1 MMVEAVVGKSTDKNQ
16 IVMKGSPPVSFTNFV
31 EVIGIADG
39 VKSIKAEIWT
49 NFGDSIGMLLPCF
62 IISLKCFSSTNL
74 NGIC

>member
-49 NFGDSIGMLLPCF
+49 NFGDSIVGNSVSMKNCDNKSEWKYLL
-62 IISLKCFSSTNL
+62 I
-74 NGIC
+74 